1 MQDLLSHDYGLDPDK
16 IVIVPNGLNDAT
28 TCQSVDQK
36 TLKKKWHIM
45 EKERIIL
52 FVGRMEDI
60 KGGHFLV
67 RTFMKVL
74 EDYPESRLMI
84 IGDGNYDLFLRN
96 AKPFFTKITFTGLL
110 NKEDLY
116 RIKHYLYHSYLT
128 INLCCMKQCI
138 KTNGVLFFFCLIS
151 LIITAQEQSVQSN
164 IKCLNYPSSFEL
176 LLRHF
181 KGKIVYI
188 DVMASWCKP
197 CLAELKEYEKTDDF
211 FKKNDIVRLFI
222 SIDEPKDWN
231 ACLKRLDERLLNGY
245 FVTYHRPE
253 NSVENNKFSVEVE
266 KLFVTYDEK
275 GNFAGLSVPQFI
287 IVNREGTIVE
297 YKAQRPSNP
306 EELKNQLKQ
315 YLE

>member
-1 MQDLLSHDYGLDPDK
+1 
-16 IVIVPNGLNDAT
+16 
-28 TCQSVDQK
+28 
-36 TLKKKWHIM
+36 
-45 EKERIIL
+45 
-52 FVGRMEDI
+52 
-60 KGGHFLV
+60 
-67 RTFMKVL
+67 
-74 EDYPESRLMI
+74 
-84 IGDGNYDLFLRN
+84 
-96 AKPFFTKITFTGLL
+96 
-110 NKEDLY
+110 
-116 RIKHYLYHSYLT
+116 
-128 INLCCMKQCI
+128 MKQCI

-245 FVTYHRPE
+245 FVIDQRI
-253 NSVENNKFSVEVE
+253 V
-266 KLFVTYDEK
+266 LRII
-275 GNFAGLSVPQFI
+275 NFLLKWRSCLSLMMRKVISPGFQFLSLLLLI
-287 IVNREGTIVE
+287 GRE
-297 YKAQRPSNP
+297 
-306 EELKNQLKQ
+306 LL
-315 YLE
+315 

>member
-1 MQDLLSHDYGLDPDK
+1 
-16 IVIVPNGLNDAT
+16 
-28 TCQSVDQK
+28 
-36 TLKKKWHIM
+36 
-45 EKERIIL
+45 
-52 FVGRMEDI
+52 
-60 KGGHFLV
+60 
-67 RTFMKVL
+67 
-74 EDYPESRLMI
+74 
-84 IGDGNYDLFLRN
+84 
-96 AKPFFTKITFTGLL
+96 
-110 NKEDLY
+110 
-116 RIKHYLYHSYLT
+116 
-128 INLCCMKQCI
+128 MKQCI

-231 ACLKRLDERLLNGY
+231 ACLKRL
-245 FVTYHRPE
+245 
-253 NSVENNKFSVEVE
+253 ENNKFSVEVE

>member
-1 MQDLLSHDYGLDPDK
+1 
-16 IVIVPNGLNDAT
+16 
-28 TCQSVDQK
+28 
-36 TLKKKWHIM
+36 
-45 EKERIIL
+45 
-52 FVGRMEDI
+52 
-60 KGGHFLV
+60 
-67 RTFMKVL
+67 
-74 EDYPESRLMI
+74 
-84 IGDGNYDLFLRN
+84 
-96 AKPFFTKITFTGLL
+96 
-110 NKEDLY
+110 
-116 RIKHYLYHSYLT
+116 
-128 INLCCMKQCI
+128 MKQCI

-176 LLRHF
+176 L
-181 KGKIVYI
+181 
-188 DVMASWCKP
+188 
-197 CLAELKEYEKTDDF
+197 
-211 FKKNDIVRLFI
+211 LFI

>member
-1 MQDLLSHDYGLDPDK
+1 
-16 IVIVPNGLNDAT
+16 
-28 TCQSVDQK
+28 
-36 TLKKKWHIM
+36 
-45 EKERIIL
+45 
-52 FVGRMEDI
+52 
-60 KGGHFLV
+60 
-67 RTFMKVL
+67 
-74 EDYPESRLMI
+74 
-84 IGDGNYDLFLRN
+84 
-96 AKPFFTKITFTGLL
+96 
-110 NKEDLY
+110 
-116 RIKHYLYHSYLT
+116 
-128 INLCCMKQCI
+128 MKQCI

-253 NSVENNKFSVEVE
+253 
-266 KLFVTYDEK
+266 
-275 GNFAGLSVPQFI
+275 
-287 IVNREGTIVE
+287 
-297 YKAQRPSNP
+297 
-306 EELKNQLKQ
+306 
-315 YLE
+315 

>member
-1 MQDLLSHDYGLDPDK
+1 
-16 IVIVPNGLNDAT
+16 
-28 TCQSVDQK
+28 
-36 TLKKKWHIM
+36 
-45 EKERIIL
+45 
-52 FVGRMEDI
+52 
-60 KGGHFLV
+60 
-67 RTFMKVL
+67 
-74 EDYPESRLMI
+74 
-84 IGDGNYDLFLRN
+84 
-96 AKPFFTKITFTGLL
+96 
-110 NKEDLY
+110 
-116 RIKHYLYHSYLT
+116 
-128 INLCCMKQCI
+128 MKQCI

-245 FVTYHRPE
+245 FVTY
-253 NSVENNKFSVEVE
+253 
-266 KLFVTYDEK
+266 DEK